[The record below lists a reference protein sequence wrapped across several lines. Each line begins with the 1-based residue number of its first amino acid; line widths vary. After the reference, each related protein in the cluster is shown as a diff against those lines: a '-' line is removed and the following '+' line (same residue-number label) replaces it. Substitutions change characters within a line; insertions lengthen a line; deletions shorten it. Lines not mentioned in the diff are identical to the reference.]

1 MIDNDTVATTARQL
15 RLILDAIERGDLDA
29 SATVRARL
37 EGAATALEALTAN
50 RTRDTDGRQSV
61 KQSFDCYRLL
71 YDWRMSTASIAA
83 AIDRTRSRGA
93 RATETGSA
101 VAYLRVSTDEQ
112 AESGAGLAAQR
123 NAIEAVA
130 AVRGWTITAWHE
142 DGGVS
147 GGKAPHQRP
156 GLAGALDAVQTGQAE
171 RLIVAKI
178 DRLSRRFRDAV
189 DLMETAADEGWPL
202 YIADIDAD
210 LTTSN
215 GRLVARMLAAIS
227 EDERDRIRQRTKA
240 ALAAKKAAGVRL
252 GRPSTLPAEVV
263 ARIVTD
269 RASGVSF
276 GKIAAALNADGVPTA
291 QGGKRWY
298 PATVKAVVSGQDAA
312 RMRAEK

>member
-1 MIDNDTVATTARQL
+1 MT
-15 RLILDAIERGDLDA
+15 DLDQF
-29 SATVRARL
+29 RAEL
-37 EGAATALEALTAN
+37 A
-50 RTRDTDGRQSV
+50 
-61 KQSFDCYRLL
+61 
-71 YDWRMSTASIAA
+71 
-83 AIDRTRSRGA
+83 
-93 RATETGSA
+93 GS
-101 VAYLRVSTDEQ
+101 L
-112 AESGAGLAAQR
+112 AGLSPSQR
-123 NAIEAVA
+123 L
-130 AVRGWTITAWHE
+130 
-142 DGGVS
+142 
-147 GGKAPHQRP
+147 KAGREM
-156 GLAGALDAVQTGQAE
+156 AE
-171 RLIVAKI
+171 RLGVVLAAIGTDRPRRREVARL
-178 DRLSRRFRDAV
+178 DRQSRARRP
-189 DLMETAADEGWPL
+189 GRRRSPGR
-202 YIADIDAD
+202 D

>member
-1 MIDNDTVATTARQL
+1 MSSAEQILSSFYSAFVPSSCVDRTTKGL
-15 RLILDAIERGDLDA
+15 
-29 SATVRARL
+29 V
-37 EGAATALEALTAN
+37 TAL
-50 RTRDTDGRQSV
+50 DV
-61 KQSFDCYRLL
+61 VV
-71 YDWRMSTASIAA
+71 
-83 AIDRTRSRGA
+83 
-93 RATETGSA
+93 GSSC
-101 VAYLRVSTDEQ
+101 RKFCC
-112 AESGAGLAAQR
+112 GLAAAQGR
-123 NAIEAVA
+123 
-130 AVRGWTITAWHE
+130 
-142 DGGVS
+142 D
-147 GGKAPHQRP
+147 P
-156 GLAGALDAVQTGQAE
+156 
-171 RLIVAKI
+171 
-178 DRLSRRFRDAV
+178 SRRFRDAV

-227 EDERDRIRQRTKA
+227 EDERDRIRQCTKA

-252 GRPSTLPAEVV
+252 GRPSMLPAEVV

-276 GKIAAALNADGVPTA
+276 GKIAVALNADGVPTA